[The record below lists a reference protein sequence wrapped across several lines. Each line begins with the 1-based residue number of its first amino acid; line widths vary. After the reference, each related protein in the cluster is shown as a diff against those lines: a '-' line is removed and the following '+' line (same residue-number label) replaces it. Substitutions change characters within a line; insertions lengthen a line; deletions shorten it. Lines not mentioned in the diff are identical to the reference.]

1 VFVSGGCYGEGIEG
15 RNTIYDA
22 SIVQNTSGATALP
35 LEGMSSLAVTAS
47 PTIVPSPVFSISSP
61 PSVDSG
67 YSASSSNISCKESP
81 TGEDFGTVEEI
92 DQFLDTF
99 DFHLEK
105 DFLGTTPAEGGVK
118 TSLEMEDTDILECS
132 FWEI

>member
-1 VFVSGGCYGEGIEG
+1 
-15 RNTIYDA
+15 
-22 SIVQNTSGATALP
+22 
-35 LEGMSSLAVTAS
+35 MSSLSVTAF
-47 PTIVPSPVFSISSP
+47 VPSSASSISSP

-67 YSASSSNISCKESP
+67 YSASSSDISCRESP
-81 TGEDFGTVEEI
+81 SVSTTGEDFGTVEEI

-118 TSLEMEDTDILECS
+118 ASLEMEDTDILEYS
-132 FWEI
+132 FWEV

>member
-1 VFVSGGCYGEGIEG
+1 
-15 RNTIYDA
+15 
-22 SIVQNTSGATALP
+22 
-35 LEGMSSLAVTAS
+35 MSSLAVTAS
-47 PTIVPSPVFSISSP
+47 PSIVPSPVFSISSP

-67 YSASSSNISCKESP
+67 YSASSSDISCRESP
-81 TGEDFGTVEEI
+81 SVSTTGEDFGTVEEI

-118 TSLEMEDTDILECS
+118 ASLEMEDTDILEYS
-132 FWEI
+132 FWEM